1 MKPYLFIIIIALILL
16 FFVRGIVSLYNRLVM
31 LRANTDKNFANIDVL
46 LKQRAD
52 EVPELVR
59 IVKGYMRYEENLL
72 TKVTELR
79 TQYLSASDKEE
90 KIKTSNAL
98 NKSLAS
104 IMVVSEN
111 YPELKANASFSALQS
126 RVSELENHIADRREL
141 YNDSINLYNIGI
153 NEFPD
158 VLIAKSFGFKN
169 KELLQITQTEKKY
182 DGVQF

>member
-1 MKPYLFIIIIALILL
+1 MKPYLFIIIIALIVL
-16 FFVRGIVSLYNRLVM
+16 FFVRGIVSLYNRLVL

-52 EVPELVR
+52 EVPELVK
-59 IVKGYMRYEENLL
+59 IVKRYMEYEENLL

-79 TQYLSASDKEE
+79 TQYLEAKTNADKV
-90 KIKTSNAL
+90 IKSNAL
-98 NKSLAS
+98 NSALGS

-126 RVSELENHIADRREL
+126 RVSELENHLADRREL

-158 VLIAKSFGFKN
+158 LLIAKPLGFKN
-169 KELLQITQTEKKY
+169 KQLLQITPAEKKY
-182 DGVQF
+182 DGIQF